1 MLESRIGHAK
11 QALGDH
17 QSAIAHLTKAIKIED
32 SPQDRIRRAASY
44 TVTNQFP
51 LAIRD
56 AQLALKME
64 LAPTMTIR
72 EHVTAQQI
80 ISYCYTKEH
89 QWQMALRHAEAALAL
104 MDDAQYEA
112 DLIQLAETNV
122 DNLRQ
127 MATQ

>member
-1 MLESRIGHAK
+1 MLESRIGRAK

-17 QSAIAHLTKAIKIED
+17 QSAIAHLTKAITIED
-32 SPQDRIRRAASY
+32 YPQDRLVRANSY
-44 TVTNQFP
+44 AKTNQCP

-64 LAPTMTIR
+64 PEPAIR
-72 EHVTAQQI
+72 IMNDIYANKI

-89 QWQMALRHAEAALAL
+89 QWQMALRHAEAALIL
-104 MDDAQYEA
+104 MQENRHDA

-127 MATQ
+127 RATQ